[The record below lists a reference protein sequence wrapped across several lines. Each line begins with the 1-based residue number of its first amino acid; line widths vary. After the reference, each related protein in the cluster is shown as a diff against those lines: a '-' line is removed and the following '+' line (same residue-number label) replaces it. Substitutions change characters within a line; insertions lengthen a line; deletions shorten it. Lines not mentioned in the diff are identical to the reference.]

1 MLFKRCFNR
10 AEMKFIRLFY
20 NNKLSKCGRS
30 MFFYCTFVIYT
41 YLNMIT

>member
-10 AEMKFIRLFY
+10 AEIHTVIL

-30 MFFYCTFVIYT
+30 MLFYCTFVIYT